1 MTAAIVAWVQISSS
15 HQDPAA
21 PPPRGN
27 ERGAT
32 SALTGVF
39 WGAELSLAK
48 KRLFFVIYSFSG
60 ISTQHNSAG
69 SWRDVRSQLSSDAG
83 LIPRAWGQDVGL
95 EDKPHFSM
103 HVSAASTHFASALTF
118 VIQRAFIHKQ
128 LCELRCCCIT
138 GSVSP

>member
-48 KRLFFVIYSFSG
+48 KRLFFCHLQLFWHIH
-60 ISTQHNSAG
+60 TT
-69 SWRDVRSQLSSDAG
+69 QLSRKLAG
-83 LIPRAWGQDVGL
+83 RPQSI
-95 EDKPHFSM
+95 EF
-103 HVSAASTHFASALTF
+103 
-118 VIQRAFIHKQ
+118 
-128 LCELRCCCIT
+128 
-138 GSVSP
+138 